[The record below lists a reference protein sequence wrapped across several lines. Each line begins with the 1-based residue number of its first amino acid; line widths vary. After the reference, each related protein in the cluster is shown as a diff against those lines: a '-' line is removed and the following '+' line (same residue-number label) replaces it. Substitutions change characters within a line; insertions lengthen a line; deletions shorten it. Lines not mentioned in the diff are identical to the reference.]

1 MSALSDEQQAIVDAP
16 LEPMSVIACAGSGKT
31 RTAVYRVIEM
41 RRKLGEHRGRV
52 ALLSFSN
59 IAVNTFRTDFRT
71 LTDNVHDVRLGR
83 VEIEW
88 MASSLQTSFVRTLIG
103 QWAVIERLFL
113 SLEPNHSYRIGNL
126 SS

>member
-1 MSALSDEQQAIVDAP
+1 MSALSDEQQTIVDAP

-59 IAVNTFRTDFRT
+59 VAVDTFRADFRA
-71 LTDNVHDVRLGR
+71 LTDGLHDIRHGR
-83 VEIEW
+83 VEIDT
-88 MASSLQTSFVRTLIG
+88 MNRPGFRGGSFT
-103 QWAVIERLFL
+103 
-113 SLEPNHSYRIGNL
+113 
-126 SS
+126 